1 VNNLLEIKDL
11 HVEFRTMEGTVYALK
26 GVNLELKKGEALGLV
41 GETGAGK
48 STTAFSIMGLLPKK
62 SARIPKGS
70 IMWGDK
76 DLLDKHNEKYV
87 KKIRGDRISMVFQ
100 NPLTSLNPVFTIGE
114 QVAMVFRRHQGMNE
128 KEAYE
133 AAGKM
138 LQMVGILPERMID
151 YPHQFSGGMRQR
163 VGIAAAIACKPDLL
177 IADEPTTA
185 LDVTIQAQ
193 VLELMKGL
201 QEQVETSLIMIT
213 HNLGIVKEL
222 CQKVA
227 VMYAGAIIELG
238 TVDEVFRK
246 PSHPYTLG
254 LMGSLP
260 DIKKKTERLTPIYGF
275 MPNPMEKTVGCSF
288 APRCPK
294 CMEIC
299 RQQAPGD
306 IHLNSE
312 HTVACFLA
320 REGIAN
326 E

>member
-26 GVNLELKKGEALGLV
+26 GVNLAVKKGEALGLV

-48 STTAFSIMGLLPKK
+48 STTAFSVMGLLPKN

-70 IMWGDK
+70 ILWGDK
-76 DLLDKHNEKYV
+76 DLLDEKNEKYIRKV
-87 KKIRGDRISMVFQ
+87 RGDRIAMVFQ

-114 QVAMVFRRHQGMNE
+114 QVAMVFRRHQGMDE
-128 KEAYE
+128 KRAYE

-138 LQMVGILPERMID
+138 LQMVGIMPERMSD

-193 VLELMKGL
+193 VLELMKEL

-222 CQKVA
+222 CQNVA
-227 VMYAGAIIELG
+227 VMYAGVIIESG
-238 TVDEVFRK
+238 SVDEVFRN

-260 DIKKKTERLTPIYGF
+260 DIKKKTDRLTPISGF
-275 MPNPMEKTVGCSF
+275 MPNPMIKPKGCAF

-299 RQQAPGD
+299 TQKEPGD
-306 IHLNSE
+306 MELNRE
-312 HTVACFLA
+312 HIVACFLA
-320 REGIAN
+320 REGKSN